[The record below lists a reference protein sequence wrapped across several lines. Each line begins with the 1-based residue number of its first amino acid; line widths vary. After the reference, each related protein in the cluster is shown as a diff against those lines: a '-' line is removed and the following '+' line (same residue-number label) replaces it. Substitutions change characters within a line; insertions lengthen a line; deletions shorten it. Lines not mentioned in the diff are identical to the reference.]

1 MRWWSLIACLLSIQ
15 ACREPAIT
23 WPDDRPIEVKK
34 PQFFPAIN
42 YPEDNRP
49 TSLRVLLGRTLFYDT
64 RLSANGTT
72 HCGSCHVLS
81 AAFTDGRATS
91 PGMAGIGGNRNAP
104 TLANIAWMNRL
115 MMEGGVPS
123 LETQALAPLHDSL
136 EMGYNMMHVV
146 ERLNRDSDLTAL
158 AKKAYGRDSI
168 DPYVITRALACF
180 QRTFVSGD
188 SRHDRFNLGQKDQM
202 NAAELRGKELFF
214 SERTQCASCHS
225 GVFFTDMDY
234 HNIGLSLVYT
244 DPGKARAT
252 HKAEDVGKFKTP
264 TLRNIQLTSPY
275 MHDGSMSSLEE
286 VIAFYNQG
294 GEPHEYRDVRIQ
306 PLNLSDQ
313 EQADLVAFLIS
324 LTDWNFVQN
333 KDLLPLEG
341 R

>member
-1 MRWWSLIACLLSIQ
+1 MRWWSLIACLLILQ
-15 ACREPAIT
+15 ACHEPAIS

-34 PQFFPAIN
+34 PQFFPAFD
-42 YPEDNRP
+42 YPVDNRP
-49 TSLRVLLGRTLFYDT
+49 TTLRVLLGRTLFYDT

-91 PGMAGIGGNRNAP
+91 PGMSGIGGNRNAP

-136 EMGYNMMHVV
+136 EMGHNMMHVV
-146 ERLNRDSDLTAL
+146 ERLNRDGDLNAL

-202 NAAELRGKELFF
+202 NASELRGKDLFF
-214 SERTQCASCHS
+214 SERTQCSSCHS

-234 HNIGLSLVYT
+234 HNIGLSLAYA

-252 HKAEDVGKFKTP
+252 HEAEDVGKFKTP
-264 TLRNIQLTSPY
+264 TLRNIQLTSPF

-286 VIAFYNQG
+286 VIAFYNRG
-294 GEPHEYRDVRIQ
+294 GEPHDNRDARIQ
-306 PLNLSDQ
+306 PLHLSDQ